1 MPATTTGAPF
11 SLKVP
16 SASSDLADL
25 YNLYLKPNMETL
37 NTYAAHKAT
46 AQTFSAL
53 QTFSAGA
60 TVSAGTLTAGAGIT
74 VSAGGIGVTGNS
86 TISGTL
92 TGLTGL
98 TVASGGA
105 SITGNSTITGTLGGL
120 TGLTVASGGASIT
133 GNSTIAGTLGSLTG
147 LTLASGI
154 VTLPLGTVSAPSLV
168 PTGGTN
174 TGKWFPSTASI
185 AWSSDGTEVMRMTAT
200 GLGIAQTSPGSALDV
215 KGVVRLSGSSS
226 GYVGLQ
232 GAAAAGSTTYTFPA
246 SDGAAGTF
254 LSTNGSGTL
263 SWGTASGG
271 GGGAR
276 AFALMGA

>member
-1 MPATTTGAPF
+1 
-11 SLKVP
+11 
-16 SASSDLADL
+16 
-25 YNLYLKPNMETL
+25 
-37 NTYAAHKAT
+37 
-46 AQTFSAL
+46 
-53 QTFSAGA
+53 
-60 TVSAGTLTAGAGIT
+60 
-74 VSAGGIGVTGNS
+74 
-86 TISGTL
+86 
-92 TGLTGL
+92 
-98 TVASGGA
+98 
-105 SITGNSTITGTLGGL
+105 
-120 TGLTVASGGASIT
+120 
-133 GNSTIAGTLGSLTG
+133 
-147 LTLASGI
+147 
-154 VTLPLGTVSAPSLV
+154 LPLGTVSAPSLV